1 MNVTEEYLDGI
12 LGREEILLET
22 VDTEKLKE
30 MGFEPKTIEDQETG
44 LQVRDLML
52 RCPCDDGYRWRFF
65 ISISEEGGA
74 LHLYGFRDRMMTRP
88 GFEWREFNDLR
99 RMSKFNAAT
108 TVNDWMIETL
118 RTMLERDAVTIK
130 EAEA

>member
-1 MNVTEEYLDGI
+1 MNVTEEYLDEV
-12 LGREEILLET
+12 LAREEILLET

-30 MGFEPKTIEDQETG
+30 MGFEPKTIKDPETG
-44 LQVRDLML
+44 AEVTDMML

-65 ISISEEGGA
+65 VSISQEGED
-74 LHLYGFRDRMMTRP
+74 LHLYGFRDRLMSRP
-88 GFEWREFNDLR
+88 GFEWREYNDLR

-108 TVNDWMIETL
+108 TVNDWMVETL
-118 RTMLERDAVTIK
+118 RAMLETDAVTIR

>member
-1 MNVTEEYLDGI
+1 MNVTEEDLDAV
-12 LGREEILLET
+12 LAREEILLEGC
-22 VDTEKLKE
+22 DPANLRE
-30 MGFEPKTIEDQETG
+30 MGFEPKTVEDPETG

-74 LHLYGFRDRMMTRP
+74 LHLYGFRDRLMSRP

-99 RMSKFNAAT
+99 RMSKYNAAT
-108 TVNDWMIETL
+108 TVNDWMVETL
-118 RTMLERDAVTIK
+118 RTMLVRDAITIR